1 MEILFGSFLKAG
13 PQRKL
18 RHSCDFAVSVTHLV
32 LVRGCFEKG
41 QTCFC
46 LRCAYALPPLC
57 LAGYTTLI

>member
-1 MEILFGSFLKAG
+1 MVLEIILGSIPKAG

-41 QTCFC
+41 QTCFGNHSQSGGT
-46 LRCAYALPPLC
+46 AV
-57 LAGYTTLI
+57 AG